1 MACFYSAD
9 EILEV
14 KIPTI
19 ASNGVFQ
26 TNKESIHFVNS
37 LSAGFKKRKK
47 NHCSMNE
54 TKLLRTCLLVAALG
68 IVSLFFLSKNLE
80 AKEIEIS
87 LITPDYVGQA
97 LSVSG
102 TVSKISSG
110 DGMTFITL
118 EDDGEL
124 FPVVVFHEIDDVSSG
139 DKITVSGKMQ
149 EYKGRLQIVG
159 EKYLYRD
166 S

>member
-1 MACFYSAD
+1 
-9 EILEV
+9 
-14 KIPTI
+14 
-19 ASNGVFQ
+19 
-26 TNKESIHFVNS
+26 
-37 LSAGFKKRKK
+37 
-47 NHCSMNE
+47 MNE
-54 TKLLRTCLLVAALG
+54 TKLLRICLLVAALG
-68 IVSLFFLSKNLE
+68 IVSLFFLSENLE

-87 LITPDYVGQA
+87 LITPDYVGQTV
-97 LSVSG
+97 SISG
-102 TVSKISSG
+102 TVSKISLG

-124 FPVVVFHEIDDVSSG
+124 FPVVFFQEIEDVFSGEDVL
-139 DKITVSGKMQ
+139 VSGKVQ